1 MSTAVKDLRDFDSL
15 IELMDYFKDEKSCED
30 YLAVIRW
37 NGEETCP
44 YCDGK
49 GVNMLQGKTKRYKC
63 YGCRKQFGIKVGT
76 IFHKSPITLRKWFL
90 AMYLITSADK
100 KGISSYALARNLKV
114 SQTTAWFVLQRIRE
128 SYAPDA
134 EVFSGYVEAD
144 ETFVGGLESNK
155 HADKRTPDNQGR
167 STKTK
172 TAVLGIAERDGK
184 VYAIP
189 VQNCKGDTILPIV
202 KSKVEAG
209 TTIYTDEYR
218 PYRRLK
224 AEYVHNFVC
233 HKAEQ
238 YVSGEVHT
246 NNLECFWS
254 HMKRTIVGTY
264 HQVSRKHLSRYVN
277 ESTFRFNNRKLS
289 MGSIFDVALANG
301 MNKRLTYKT
310 LVYGK

>member
-1 MSTAVKDLRDFDSL
+1 MSALKDLRDFDSL
-15 IELMDYFKDEKSCED
+15 IELMDYFKNESTCEE

-37 NGEETCP
+37 NGEPTCP
-44 YCDGK
+44 YCDSK
-49 GVNMLQGKTKRYKC
+49 KVNALQGKTKRFKC

-90 AMYLITSADK
+90 AMYLVTAADK

-128 SYAPDA
+128 SYSPDA
-134 EVFSGYVEAD
+134 EIFTNAVEAD
-144 ETFVGGLESNK
+144 ETFVGGSEINK
-155 HADKRTPDNQGR
+155 HSDKRTPNNQGR

-189 VQNCKGDTILPIV
+189 VHNCKGETILPIV
-202 KSKVEAG
+202 REKVAAG

-218 PYRRLK
+218 PYRRLST
-224 AEYVHNFVC
+224 EYVHNFVC

-238 YVSGEVHT
+238 YVVGEAHT

-254 HMKRTIVGTY
+254 HMKRTIIGTY

-301 MNKRLTYKT
+301 INKRITYKT